1 MGAEARGYDVMIKS
15 TETVAALLP
24 MQEHRLPQ
32 SNYDLLLPPLDVGV
46 FFCFRNPV
54 SITDSTNAASP
65 GPSTFPAIVAALKA
79 ALAKVAS
86 A

>member
-1 MGAEARGYDVMIKS
+1 MGAEAKGYDVMIKS
-15 TETVAALLP
+15 IETVSALLP

-32 SNYDLLLPPLDVGV
+32 SNFDLLLPPLDVGV
-46 FFCFRNPV
+46 FFCFQKPA
-54 SITDSTNAASP
+54 SITDSTNAASV
-65 GPSTFPAIVAALKA
+65 GSTTFPAIVAALKV